1 MRESGILPAKL
12 RLRLR
17 SKAVGLALFILPLP
31 LLLKAILSLWT
42 GNAEALLVSGGS
54 WALFTAAA
62 VLARRGLQAELLEAD
77 RPFLSRR
84 ARTLKTA
91 GGITL
96 AVATAFAALFAA
108 GHNLFIALAFAGL
121 ATLGY
126 SLLYGFGVGRAAR
139 PASIDALAEEAEP
152 LLREGWRRLEQI
164 EAASRQIASS
174 EFRQRLSNIARAAE
188 RILKLLAEDP
198 RDVRRARK
206 FLTVYLDGAQKIT
219 DDYARSHAHQPASA
233 ELEHTF
239 RTLLVDMENTCDE
252 QYQKLLQHD
261 VSDLEVQIE
270 VLSTRLRR
278 EGVI

>member
-1 MRESGILPAKL
+1 MLLSAKQ

-17 SKAVGLALFILPLP
+17 SKAVGVALFILPLP

-42 GNAEALLVSGGS
+42 GNAEALVVSGGS
-54 WALFTAAA
+54 WALFTVAA
-62 VLARRGLQAELLEAD
+62 VLARRGLQAELLAAE

-96 AVATAFAALFAA
+96 AVATVVAALFAA
-108 GHNLFIALAFAGL
+108 GHTVFIALAFGAL
-121 ATLGY
+121 AALGY
-126 SLLYGFGVGRAAR
+126 NLLYGFGSDGEAGPAQIDDLAA
-139 PASIDALAEEAEP
+139 EAEP

-164 EAASRQIASS
+164 EAASRQIGSG
-174 EFRQRLSNIARAAE
+174 EFQHRLSNIVRGAE

-198 RDVRRARK
+198 RDLRRARK

-219 DDYARSHAHQPASA
+219 EDYARTHTQQAASA

-252 QYQKLLQHD
+252 QYRKLLQHD

-278 EGVI
+278 EGVL

>member
-1 MRESGILPAKL
+1 MLLSPKQ

-54 WALFTAAA
+54 WALFTLAA
-62 VLARRGLQAELLEAD
+62 VLARRGLQAELLEAE

-84 ARTLKTA
+84 ARSLKTA

-96 AVATAFAALFAA
+96 AVATMVAALFAA
-108 GHNLFIALAFAGL
+108 SHTVFIALAFGAL
-121 ATLGY
+121 AALGY
-126 SLLYGFGVGRAAR
+126 NLLYGFGSKGEAR
-139 PASIDALAEEAEP
+139 PAQIDDLAAEAEP

-164 EAASRQIASS
+164 EVASRQIGSG
-174 EFRQRLSNIARAAE
+174 EFRHRLSNIVRGAE

-198 RDVRRARK
+198 RDLRRARK

-219 DDYARSHAHQPASA
+219 EDYARTHTQQAASA

-252 QYQKLLQHD
+252 QYRKLLQHD

-278 EGVI
+278 EGVL